1 MSASGAC
8 CAHRQHAR
16 ASGATTFSCI
26 AHHARCAKGHR
37 RLQKNVRPADTSTP
51 SGPDT
56 LRAGVRRLR
65 HASARTQARLL
76 HRTGCPRGPAAQT
89 APSPRRPWCAQKP
102 KSAGGGGAGGG
113 QAAGP
118 PRHAR
123 NRQALTWLPLT
134 FCRSSAAVLARLPHR
149 CVDALRR
156 GCLLRPSSASGAST
170 PVGAATAVASRVAA
184 SHACCTM
191 RAAPAARLR
200 LAAPPSRA
208 RCAGACAASVAPRRA
223 TALLLPRR
231 ARVART
237 QLLPRRGGARAE
249 AGAAG
254 DTATSPPPPPRGAQP
269 SALAGAGIDYA
280 SLYAR
285 FLVVRARCRCHALW
299 A

>member
-1 MSASGAC
+1 VARRGL
-8 CAHRQHAR
+8 HA
-16 ASGATTFSCI
+16 
-26 AHHARCAKGHR
+26 
-37 RLQKNVRPADTSTP
+37 
-51 SGPDT
+51 
-56 LRAGVRRLR
+56 
-65 HASARTQARLL
+65 
-76 HRTGCPRGPAAQT
+76 
-89 APSPRRPWCAQKP
+89 
-102 KSAGGGGAGGG
+102 
-113 QAAGP
+113 
-118 PRHAR
+118 RHAR
-123 NRQALTWLPLT
+123 NRQALTWLPLAFYFAGT
-134 FCRSSAAVLARLPHR
+134 ASQCSRASLTAAWTRSEEAACCPHR
-149 CVDALRR
+149 TQRLYR
-156 GCLLRPSSASGAST
+156 
-170 PVGAATAVASRVAA
+170 AATFVASRVAA

-223 TALLLPRR
+223 TALLPPRR